1 MFSST
6 LYIVPVV
13 LIVTLVLITASVK
26 ILREY
31 ERAVVFTLG
40 RFQAVK
46 GPGLILMIP
55 FVQEM
60 VRVDLRIRVIEI
72 PSQDVI
78 SRDNVSMKGRRERGG
93 GIGGGGG
100 WWWEGEVRCG

>member
-6 LYIVPVV
+6 LYVMPVV

-40 RFQAVK
+40 R
-46 GPGLILMIP
+46 
-55 FVQEM
+55 
-60 VRVDLRIRVIEI
+60 
-72 PSQDVI
+72 S
-78 SRDNVSMKGRRERGG
+78 KGRASS
-93 GIGGGGG
+93 
-100 WWWEGEVRCG
+100 

>member
-13 LIVTLVLITASVK
+13 MIVTLVLITASVK

-55 FVQEM
+55 FVQEWSGS
-60 VRVDLRIRVIEI
+60 IFA
-72 PSQDVI
+72 S
-78 SRDNVSMKGRRERGG
+78 G
-93 GIGGGGG
+93 
-100 WWWEGEVRCG
+100 